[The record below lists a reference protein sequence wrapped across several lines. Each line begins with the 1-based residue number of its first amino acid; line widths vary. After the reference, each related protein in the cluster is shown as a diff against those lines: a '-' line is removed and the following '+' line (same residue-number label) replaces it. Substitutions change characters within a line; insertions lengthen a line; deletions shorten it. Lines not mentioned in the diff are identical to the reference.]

1 MVNVYAECAKLRI
14 ISAQSPWHI
23 AIKAFPSVLTI
34 AMYRCTIITL
44 LLDFNFEVLIFS
56 QLVDNYASFTSRIQV
71 HGKGPRNFNVQPT
84 GEKGCWGEV
93 ICHKKVQQSF
103 LNQGLD
109 LPHPPNPPIKNSWIR
124 LCCLHISDFLS
135 PLSTSFW
142 EVNRDQLPTLVPENK
157 VSAWVIEKRVSVNT

>member
-1 MVNVYAECAKLRI
+1 MTSSQVDISSVKLHSSHSKGPRRQFLSRI
-14 ISAQSPWHI
+14 VFAQSPCHI
-23 AIKAFPSVLTI
+23 AIKAFRNVLTI

-109 LPHPPNPPIKNSWIR
+109 LPHPPHPPNQKFLDPPLLFTYFR
-124 LCCLHISDFLS
+124 LPF
-135 PLSTSFW
+135 
-142 EVNRDQLPTLVPENK
+142 PTFDLILRSE
-157 VSAWVIEKRVSVNT
+157 